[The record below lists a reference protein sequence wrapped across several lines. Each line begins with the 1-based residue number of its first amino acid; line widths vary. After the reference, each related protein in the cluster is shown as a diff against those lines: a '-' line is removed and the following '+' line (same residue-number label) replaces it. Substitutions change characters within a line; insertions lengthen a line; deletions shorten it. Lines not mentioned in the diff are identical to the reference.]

1 MPAAALACR
10 PRRGAPRWMMPIRCW
25 RGLACASSGA
35 TIYPEAWEIRRMK
48 MTAAVLRT
56 QGLPRP
62 YATSKP
68 MTIEQVDLDP
78 PGPGEVLYKIIGAG
92 LCHSD
97 LSTIEN
103 LRPRKLPSIPG
114 HEAAGIV
121 VQVGPGVTAFQ
132 PGDHVVSVFVS
143 SCGDCRY
150 CNNGRPNLCMS
161 SFTARAEGTLT
172 SGARRLRLNGELLH
186 HYSGLSVFA
195 QYAVVMENA
204 LIKIDDD
211 VPLEDATIFGCAVVT
226 GVGAVL
232 NTAQVPPGGQMAVVG
247 LGGVGMNAL
256 MGGVVAGAERIV
268 AVDLNADKLRIAKEL
283 GATDTFLAGNA
294 DVVEEI
300 RQATGGGLDY
310 VIETAGSIPA
320 MNLAYAI
327 TARGGRVVSA
337 GLPASNATFSYLH
350 SALVSDGKSIMGS
363 YMGSC
368 VPKRDIP
375 RFIALYQRGKL
386 PVHRLRSG
394 YITLEQIN
402 EGFDRLSDGAV

>member
-1 MPAAALACR
+1 
-10 PRRGAPRWMMPIRCW
+10 
-25 RGLACASSGA
+25 
-35 TIYPEAWEIRRMK
+35 MK
-48 MTAAVLRT
+48 MKAAVMRV
-56 QGLPRP
+56 QGKPRP
-62 YATSKP
+62 YAESQP
-68 MTIEQVDLDP
+68 MTIETVDLDP

-103 LRPRKLPSIPG
+103 LRPRRLPTIPG

-121 VQVGPGVTAFQ
+121 EEVGPGVTGLK
-132 PGDHVVSVFVS
+132 PGDHVVSMFVS

-150 CNNGRPNLCMS
+150 CNNGRPNLCQS
-161 SFTARAEGTLT
+161 SSVARNEGTLV
-172 SGARRLRLNGELLH
+172 SGARRLSLNGEPLN

-195 QYAVVMENA
+195 QYAVVSQSA
-204 LIKIDDD
+204 LIKIPDDI
-211 VPLEDATIFGCAVVT
+211 PLEDATIFGCAVVT

-232 NTAQVPPGGQMAVVG
+232 NTAQVPPGARMAVVG

-256 MGGVVAGAERIV
+256 MAGVVAGAERIV
-268 AVDLNADKLRIAKEL
+268 AVDLNADKLKLAREL

-300 RQATGGGLDY
+300 RSATDGGLDY
-310 VIETAGSIPA
+310 VIETAGAIPA

-327 TARGGRVVSA
+327 AARGGMIVSA
-337 GLPASNATFSYLH
+337 GLPASTATFAFPH
-350 SALVSDGKSIMGS
+350 SALVTDEKSIRGS

-375 RFIALYQRGKL
+375 RFIALYQRGRL
-386 PVHRLRSG
+386 PVQKLRSG
-394 YITLEQIN
+394 FVTFEQIN
-402 EGFDRLSDGAV
+402 EGFDKLADGAVLRQVLRPHA

>member
-1 MPAAALACR
+1 M
-10 PRRGAPRWMMPIRCW
+10 
-25 RGLACASSGA
+25 
-35 TIYPEAWEIRRMK
+35 RMK
-48 MTAAVLRT
+48 AAVLRA
-56 QGLPRP
+56 QGMSRP
-62 YATSKP
+62 YAASKP

-78 PGPGEVLYKIIGAG
+78 PGPGEVLYEIVGAG

-103 LRPRKLPSIPG
+103 LRPRKLPTIPG

-121 VQVGPGVTAFQ
+121 RGVGPGVTGLK

-150 CNNGRPNLCMS
+150 CNGGRPNLCQS
-161 SFTARAEGTLT
+161 SFAARRDGTLV
-172 SGARRLRLNGELLH
+172 SGACRLHLNGEPLY

-195 QYAVVMENA
+195 EYAVVSQNA
-204 LIKIDDD
+204 LIRIPDDM
-211 VPLEDATIFGCAVVT
+211 PLEDAAIFGCAVVT

-232 NTAQVPPGGQMAVVG
+232 NTAQVPAGGQMAVVG

-256 MGGVVAGAERIV
+256 LGGVVAGAERIV
-268 AVDLNADKLRIAKEL
+268 AVDLNADKLRIAREL

-294 DVVEEI
+294 DVVQEI
-300 RQATGGGLDY
+300 KDATGGGLDT

-320 MNLAYAI
+320 MELAYAI
-327 TARGGRVVSA
+327 TARGGSVVSA
-337 GLPASNATFSYLH
+337 GLPATSATFSYPH
-350 SALVSDGKSIMGS
+350 AALVSDEKSIRGS

-386 PVHRLRSG
+386 PVQKLRSG
-394 YITLEQIN
+394 FITLEQIN
-402 EGFDRLSDGAV
+402 EGFDRLADGDVLRQVLQPHA

>member
-1 MPAAALACR
+1 
-10 PRRGAPRWMMPIRCW
+10 
-25 RGLACASSGA
+25 
-35 TIYPEAWEIRRMK
+35 MK
-48 MTAAVLRT
+48 MKAAVLRE

-62 YATSKP
+62 YATSMP
-68 MTIEQVDLDP
+68 MTVEEVDLDP

-103 LRPRKLPSIPG
+103 LRPRRMPTIPG

-121 VQVGPGVTAFQ
+121 EAVGPGVTSFK
-132 PGDHVVSVFVS
+132 PGDHVISVFVT

-150 CNNGRPNLCMS
+150 CNRGRPNLCQS
-161 SFTARAEGTLT
+161 SFASRNNGTLV
-172 SGARRLRLNGELLH
+172 SGERRLSLAGEPIH

-195 QYAVVMENA
+195 QYAVVSQNA
-204 LIKIDDD
+204 LIRIPEEI
-211 VPLEDATIFGCAVVT
+211 PLEDATIFGCAVVT

-268 AVDLNADKLRIAKEL
+268 AVDINPEKLKLAREL
-283 GATDTFLAGNA
+283 GATDTFLAGNDDA
-294 DVVEEI
+294 VAAI
-300 RQATGGGLDY
+300 RDATDGGLDY
-310 VIETAGSIPA
+310 VIETAGSVPA

-327 TARGGRVVSA
+327 TARGGMVVSA
-337 GLPASNATFSYLH
+337 GLPAATATFSYLH
-350 SALVSDGKSIMGS
+350 GALVSDEKSIRGS

-375 RFIALYQRGKL
+375 RFLGLYQRGKL
-386 PVHRLRSG
+386 PVGKLRSG
-394 YITLEQIN
+394 FITLEQIN
-402 EGFDRLSDGAV
+402 EGFDRLSEGVVLRQILRPHG

>member
-1 MPAAALACR
+1 
-10 PRRGAPRWMMPIRCW
+10 
-25 RGLACASSGA
+25 
-35 TIYPEAWEIRRMK
+35 MK
-48 MTAAVLRT
+48 AAVLRE
-56 QGLPRP
+56 QGRPRP
-62 YATSKP
+62 YAVSQP
-68 MTIEQVDLDP
+68 MTIETVDLDP

-103 LRPRKLPSIPG
+103 LRPRKLPTIPG

-121 VQVGPGVTAFQ
+121 EETGPGVTGLKK
-132 PGDHVVSVFVS
+132 GDHVISVFVT

-150 CNNGRPNLCMS
+150 CNGGRPNLCQS
-161 SFTARAEGTLT
+161 SNKSRADGTLI
-172 SGARRLRLNGELLH
+172 SGERRLALNGEPIN

-195 QYAVVMENA
+195 QYAVVSQNA
-204 LIKIDDD
+204 LIRIPDD

-232 NTAQVPPGGQMAVVG
+232 NTARVPPGGQMAVVG

-268 AVDLNADKLRIAKEL
+268 AVDLNPEKLKIAREL

-294 DVVEEI
+294 DVAQEI
-300 RQATGGGLDY
+300 REATSGGLDY

-327 TARGGRVVSA
+327 AARGGAVVSA
-337 GLPASNATFSYLH
+337 GLPATTATFSYPH
-350 SALVSDGKSIMGS
+350 AALVSDEKAIMGS

-375 RFIALYQRGKL
+375 RFIALYQRGRL
-386 PVHRLRSG
+386 PVQKLRSG
-394 YITLEQIN
+394 FITFEQIN
-402 EGFDRLSDGAV
+402 EGFDRLSDGAVLRQVLRPHG

>member
-1 MPAAALACR
+1 MQ
-10 PRRGAPRWMMPIRCW
+10 
-25 RGLACASSGA
+25 
-35 TIYPEAWEIRRMK
+35 MK
-48 MTAAVLRT
+48 AAVLRE
-56 QGLPRP
+56 QGRPRP
-62 YATSKP
+62 YAVSQP
-68 MTIEQVDLDP
+68 MTIETVDLDP

-103 LRPRKLPSIPG
+103 LRPRKLPTIPG

-121 VQVGPGVTAFQ
+121 EETGPGVTGLKK
-132 PGDHVVSVFVS
+132 GDHVISVFVT

-150 CNNGRPNLCMS
+150 CNGGRPNLCQS
-161 SFTARAEGTLT
+161 SNKSRADGTLI
-172 SGARRLRLNGELLH
+172 SGERRLALNGEPIN

-195 QYAVVMENA
+195 QYAVVSQNA
-204 LIKIDDD
+204 LIRIPDD

-232 NTAQVPPGGQMAVVG
+232 NTARVPPGGQMAVVG

-268 AVDLNADKLRIAKEL
+268 AVDLNPEKLKIAREL

-294 DVVEEI
+294 DVAQEI
-300 RQATGGGLDY
+300 REATSGGLDY

-327 TARGGRVVSA
+327 AARGGAVVSA
-337 GLPASNATFSYLH
+337 GLPATTATFSYPH
-350 SALVSDGKSIMGS
+350 AALVSDEKAIMGS

-375 RFIALYQRGKL
+375 RFIALYQRGRL
-386 PVHRLRSG
+386 PVQKLRSG
-394 YITLEQIN
+394 FITFEQIN
-402 EGFDRLSDGAV
+402 EGFDRLSDGAVLRQVLRPHG

>member
-1 MPAAALACR
+1 
-10 PRRGAPRWMMPIRCW
+10 
-25 RGLACASSGA
+25 
-35 TIYPEAWEIRRMK
+35 MK
-48 MTAAVLRT
+48 MKAAVLRE
-56 QGLPRP
+56 QGKPRP
-62 YATSKP
+62 YAQTMP
-68 MTIEQVDLDP
+68 MTIETVDLDP

-103 LRPRKLPSIPG
+103 LRPRRLPTIPG

-121 VQVGPGVTAFQ
+121 EEVGAGVTGLK
-132 PGDHVVSVFVS
+132 PGDHVVSMFVS

-150 CNNGRPNLCMS
+150 CNNGRPNLCQS
-161 SFTARAEGTLT
+161 SSAARAEGTLV
-172 SGARRLRLNGELLH
+172 SGARRLSLNGEPLH

-195 QYAVVMENA
+195 QYAVVSQNA
-204 LIKIDDD
+204 LIKIPDE

-232 NTAQVPPGGQMAVVG
+232 NTARVPPGGQMAVVG

-268 AVDLNADKLRIAKEL
+268 AVDLNADKLRLAREL

-294 DVVEEI
+294 DVVQEI
-300 RQATGGGLDY
+300 LSATNGGLDY
-310 VIETAGSIPA
+310 VIETAGAIPA
-320 MNLAYAI
+320 MTLAYAI
-327 TARGGRVVSA
+327 AARGGMVVSA
-337 GLPASNATFSYLH
+337 GLPATSANFNYLH
-350 SALVSDGKSIMGS
+350 SALVSDEKSIRGS

-375 RFIALYQRGKL
+375 RYIGLYQRGKL
-386 PVHRLRSG
+386 PVQRLRSST
-394 YITLEQIN
+394 ITFDQIN
-402 EGFDRLSDGAV
+402 EGFDLLSDGAVLRQVLLPHGA

>member
-1 MPAAALACR
+1 
-10 PRRGAPRWMMPIRCW
+10 
-25 RGLACASSGA
+25 
-35 TIYPEAWEIRRMK
+35 MK
-48 MTAAVLRT
+48 MKAAVLRA

-62 YATSKP
+62 YAASMP
-68 MTIEQVDLDP
+68 MTIEEVDLDP
-78 PGPGEVLYKIIGAG
+78 PGPGEVLYRIVGAG

-103 LRPRKLPSIPG
+103 LRPRKLPTIPG

-121 VQVGPGVTAFQ
+121 EDVGPGVTGLKR
-132 PGDHVVSVFVS
+132 GDHVISVFVT
-143 SCGDCRY
+143 SCNDCRY
-150 CNNGRPNLCMS
+150 CNGGRPNLCQGANTS
-161 SFTARAEGTLT
+161 RANGTLI
-172 SGARRLRLNGELLH
+172 SGARRLSLNGEPIW

-195 QYAVVMENA
+195 QYAVVARNA
-204 LIKIDDD
+204 LIKIPDD
-211 VPLEDATIFGCAVVT
+211 VPLEDASIFGCAVVT

-268 AVDLNADKLRIAKEL
+268 AVDLNADKLRIAREL

-294 DVVEEI
+294 DAVEEI
-300 RQATGGGLDY
+300 RQATDGGLDY

-327 TARGGRVVSA
+327 AARGGMVVSA
-337 GLPASNATFSYLH
+337 GLPAIDARFSYPH
-350 SALVSDGKSIMGS
+350 SALVSDEKSIRGS

-375 RFIALYQRGKL
+375 RFIALYQRGRL
-386 PVHRLRSG
+386 PVHKLRSSL
-394 YITLEQIN
+394 I
-402 EGFDRLSDGAV
+402 GFDDINAGFDNLAEGTVLRQILQPHA

>member
-1 MPAAALACR
+1 
-10 PRRGAPRWMMPIRCW
+10 
-25 RGLACASSGA
+25 
-35 TIYPEAWEIRRMK
+35 MK

-62 YATSKP
+62 YATSQP

-78 PGPGEVLYKIIGAG
+78 PGPGEVLYQIIGAG

-121 VQVGPGVTAFQ
+121 TEVGPGVTALK

-150 CNNGRPNLCMS
+150 CNNARPNLCMS
-161 SFTARAEGTLT
+161 SFSARAEGTLT
-172 SGARRLRLNGELLH
+172 SGARRLKLNGEVLY

-204 LIKIDDD
+204 LIRIDDD
-211 VPLEDATIFGCAVVT
+211 VPLEDAAIFGCAVVT

-256 MGGVVAGAERIV
+256 LGGVVAGAERIV
-268 AVDLNADKLRIAKEL
+268 AIDINPEKLRIAREL
-283 GATDTFLAGNA
+283 GATDTFLAGNE
-294 DVVEEI
+294 DVVAEVK
-300 RQATGGGLDY
+300 QATGGGLDY

-320 MNLAYAI
+320 MALAYSV
-327 TARGGRVVSA
+327 TARGGMVVSA
-337 GLPASNATFSYLH
+337 GLPASTAQFSYLH
-350 SALVSDGKSIMGS
+350 GALVSDEKSIRGS

-368 VPKRDIP
+368 VPRRDIP
-375 RFIALYQRGKL
+375 RFINLYKRGKL
-386 PVHRLRSG
+386 PVQKLRSG
-394 YITLEQIN
+394 FIGFEQIN
-402 EGFDRLSDGAV
+402 EGFDKLADGSVLRQVLRPHA

>member
-1 MPAAALACR
+1 
-10 PRRGAPRWMMPIRCW
+10 
-25 RGLACASSGA
+25 
-35 TIYPEAWEIRRMK
+35 MK
-48 MTAAVLRT
+48 MKAAVLRE
-56 QGLPRP
+56 QGKPRP
-62 YATSKP
+62 YATSMP
-68 MTIEQVDLDP
+68 MTIEDVDLDP

-103 LRPRKLPSIPG
+103 LRPRKLPTIPG

-121 VQVGPGVTAFQ
+121 EAVGPGVTGLK
-132 PGDHVVSVFVS
+132 PGDHVISVFVT
-143 SCGDCRY
+143 SCGECRY
-150 CNNGRPNLCMS
+150 CNAGRPNLCQGNNAS
-161 SFTARAEGTLT
+161 RANGTLL
-172 SGARRLRLNGELLH
+172 SGERRLSLNGEPIY

-195 QYAVVMENA
+195 QYAVVSQHA

-232 NTAQVPPGGQMAVVG
+232 NTAQVPAGAVMAVVG

-268 AVDLNADKLRIAKEL
+268 AIDINPDKLRIAKEL

-294 DVVEEI
+294 DVVAAV
-300 RQATGGGLDY
+300 RDATDGGVDY
-310 VIETAGSIPA
+310 VIETAGAIPA
-320 MNLAYAI
+320 MNLAYGV
-327 TARGGRVVSA
+327 TARGGMVVSA
-337 GLPASNATFSYLH
+337 GLPASTAQFSYLH
-350 SALVSDGKSIMGS
+350 GALVSDEKSIRGS

-375 RFIALYQRGKL
+375 RFINLYKRGKL
-386 PVHRLRSG
+386 PVQKLRSG
-394 YITLEQIN
+394 FITLDQVN
-402 EGFDRLSDGAV
+402 EGFDRLSDGSVLRQILQPHA

>member
-1 MPAAALACR
+1 
-10 PRRGAPRWMMPIRCW
+10 
-25 RGLACASSGA
+25 
-35 TIYPEAWEIRRMK
+35 MK
-48 MTAAVLRT
+48 MKAAVLRA
-56 QGLPRP
+56 QGLSRP
-62 YATSKP
+62 YATTMP
-68 MTIEQVDLDP
+68 MTIEEVDLDP
-78 PGPGEVLYKIIGAG
+78 PGPGEVLYRIIGAG

-103 LRPRKLPSIPG
+103 LRPRKLPTIPG

-121 VQVGPGVTAFQ
+121 EDVGPGVTGLK
-132 PGDHVVSVFVS
+132 PGDHVISVFVT
-143 SCGDCRY
+143 SCNDCRY
-150 CNNGRPNLCMS
+150 CNGGRPNLCQGANTS
-161 SFTARAEGTLT
+161 RTNGTLI
-172 SGARRLRLNGELLH
+172 SGARRLSLNGEPIW

-195 QYAVVMENA
+195 QYAVVARNA
-204 LIKIDDD
+204 LIKIPDD
-211 VPLEDATIFGCAVVT
+211 VPLEDASIFGCAVVT

-268 AVDLNADKLRIAKEL
+268 AVDLNADKLRIAREL

-294 DVVEEI
+294 DAVEEI
-300 RQATGGGLDY
+300 RQATDGGLDY

-327 TARGGRVVSA
+327 AARGGMVVSA
-337 GLPASNATFSYLH
+337 GLPAIDARFSYLH
-350 SALVSDGKSIMGS
+350 SALVSDEKSIRGS

-375 RFIALYQRGKL
+375 RFIALYQRGRL
-386 PVHRLRSG
+386 PVHKLRSSLIG
-394 YITLEQIN
+394 FDDIN
-402 EGFDRLSDGAV
+402 AGFDRLAEGTVLRQILQPHA

>member
-1 MPAAALACR
+1 
-10 PRRGAPRWMMPIRCW
+10 
-25 RGLACASSGA
+25 
-35 TIYPEAWEIRRMK
+35 MK
-48 MTAAVLRT
+48 MQAAVLRE
-56 QGLPRP
+56 QGKPRP
-62 YATSKP
+62 FAVSQP
-68 MTIEQVDLDP
+68 MTIETVDLDP

-97 LSTIEN
+97 LSTLEN
-103 LRPRKLPSIPG
+103 LRPRKLPTIPG

-121 VQVGPGVTAFQ
+121 QDIGPGVTGLK
-132 PGDHVVSVFVS
+132 PGDHVISVFVT
-143 SCGDCRY
+143 SCNDCRY
-150 CNNGRPNLCMS
+150 CNGGRPNLCQS
-161 SFTARAEGTLT
+161 ANASRVNGTLI
-172 SGARRLRLNGELLH
+172 SGAGRLWLNGETIY

-195 QYAVVMENA
+195 EYAVVSQNA
-204 LIKIDDD
+204 LIKIPDD
-211 VPLEDATIFGCAVVT
+211 VPLEHATIFGCAVVT

-232 NTAQVPPGGQMAVVG
+232 NTAKVPPGGQMAVVG

-256 MGGVVAGAERIV
+256 LGGVVAGAERIV
-268 AVDLNADKLRIAKEL
+268 AVDLNADKLRLAAEL

-294 DVVEEI
+294 DVVQAI
-300 RQATGGGLDY
+300 RDATGGGLDY

-327 TARGGRVVSA
+327 AARGGTVVSA

-350 SALVSDGKSIMGS
+350 SALVSDGKQIMGS

-386 PVHRLRSG
+386 PVQKLLSG
-394 YITLEQIN
+394 NISFADIN
-402 EGFDRLSDGAV
+402 QGFDRLADGAVLRQVLRPHA